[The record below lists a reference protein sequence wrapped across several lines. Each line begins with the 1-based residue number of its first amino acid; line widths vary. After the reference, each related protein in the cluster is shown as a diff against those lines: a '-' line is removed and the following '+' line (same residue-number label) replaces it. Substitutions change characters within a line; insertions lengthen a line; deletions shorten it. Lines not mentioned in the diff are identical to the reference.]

1 MVNTNI
7 GDRNLKCFELY
18 FESMITI
25 RIYDSIESI
34 RSNSNSFEIFTL
46 KVLHFSWNRNRIE
59 YIEQTCIQLCQ
70 FVLSISFY
78 HVCIE
83 ILFQNSQRFSCEI
96 LSIFCRKNYIPSDS
110 NYISP
115 YPNRIFISLFS
126 VKFVANKTCRIFF
139 ETISLKE
146 DISKPIERYRY
157 VKEKAKSECLLCTF
171 PFVGATILM
180 LPFTLFLRNE
190 REGCISCHPV
200 QAIALLSTLSRRIR
214 INLYLHTSSIIMLIV
229 KQGAGIIRFE
239 QTFCFRSWC
248 T

>member
-34 RSNSNSFEIFTL
+34 RSNSNTL

-70 FVLSISFY
+70 FVLSISFHY
-78 HVCIE
+78 ACIE

-96 LSIFCRKNYIPSDS
+96 LSIFQSCRKNYIPSDS

-146 DISKPIERYRY
+146 DI
-157 VKEKAKSECLLCTF
+157 
-171 PFVGATILM
+171 
-180 LPFTLFLRNE
+180 
-190 REGCISCHPV
+190 
-200 QAIALLSTLSRRIR
+200 
-214 INLYLHTSSIIMLIV
+214 
-229 KQGAGIIRFE
+229 
-239 QTFCFRSWC
+239 
-248 T
+248 